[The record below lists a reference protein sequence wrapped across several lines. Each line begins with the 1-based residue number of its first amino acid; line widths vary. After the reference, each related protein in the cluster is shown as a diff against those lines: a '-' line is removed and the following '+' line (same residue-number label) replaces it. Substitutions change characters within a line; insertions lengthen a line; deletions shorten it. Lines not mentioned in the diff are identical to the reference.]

1 MKLDCCGA
9 CESSIAAAGLIQY
22 APAPFL
28 AVIPVAVTIEMG
40 TAAACAGA
48 AGGIAG
54 GAAGVATA
62 IQNGKKR
69 NVGSDSWTKVRRQ
82 DDAQYG
88 TQLAWELCRDDIGTA
103 TIGMERS
110 GSGRSPVHS
119 F

>member
-1 MKLDCCGA
+1 MVSFTAAAL
-9 CESSIAAAGLIQY
+9 SSIAAAGLIQY

-28 AVIPVAVTIEMG
+28 AVPVVVSIEMG
-40 TAAACAGA
+40 TAAAWAGA

-62 IQNGKKR
+62 ISNSKKR
-69 NVGSDSWTKVRRQ
+69 SVGSDSWAKVRRQ

-88 TQLAWELCRDDIGTA
+88 TQLAWELCRDDVGTA

-110 GSGRSPVHS
+110 GNGMSLVHS
-119 F
+119 FLI